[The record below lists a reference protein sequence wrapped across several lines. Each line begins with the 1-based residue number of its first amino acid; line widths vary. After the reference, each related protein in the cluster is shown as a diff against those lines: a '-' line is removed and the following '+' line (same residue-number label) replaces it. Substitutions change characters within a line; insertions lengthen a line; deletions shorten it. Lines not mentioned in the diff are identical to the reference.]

1 MAEQI
6 LDAIVKKE
14 MKVKNTRHTLL
25 SGFLAVAMGA
35 GSASASVFQSALTDH
50 LASGTIVLAQIDED
64 TPPEAVESMSADNSV
79 SAQSTHTVNADS
91 DVGADAPAPDA
102 ATTTADADATPQSRQ
117 SEQAAPTTTSNPW
130 AAVGDGAVMQ
140 QGLGGGNPA
149 DIEARKQAAEQAVK
163 AYLEAE
169 QKKPK

>member
-1 MAEQI
+1 
-6 LDAIVKKE
+6 
-14 MKVKNTRHTLL
+14 
-25 SGFLAVAMGA
+25 MGA

-64 TPPEAVESMSADNSV
+64 TPPEAVESMSADDSV
-79 SAQSTHTVNADS
+79 SAQSAHTVNADS

-102 ATTTADADATPQSRQ
+102 ATTTAEDKVDATTTDADATPQSRQ

-130 AAVGDGAVMQ
+130 AAVGDGTVMQ
-140 QGLGGGNPA
+140 EGLGGGNPA